1 MFGYHDSNR
10 CAFDLWS
17 PVTAHQYD
25 EQADSNQ
32 QGYGVWED
40 TPYHTAVENHA
51 FSAYA
56 YHTQRL
62 IDIADAIG
70 QGRRTDISVSDDF
83 TSDDLRY
90 IEQVLLDKYGLVAN
104 LTLES

>member
-1 MFGYHDSNR
+1 MLGYHDSNR

-17 PVTAHQYD
+17 PVNGAN
-25 EQADSNQ
+25 AI
-32 QGYGVWED
+32 
-40 TPYHTAVENHA
+40 ENRA

-56 YHTQRL
+56 YHTQWL
-62 IDIADAIG
+62 NEIADAIG
-70 QGRRTDISVSDDF
+70 NGRRSNITVSDDF

-90 IEQVLLDKYGLVAN
+90 IEQVLLDKYGLVAT

>member
-1 MFGYHDSNR
+1 MLGYHDSNR

-17 PVTAHQYD
+17 PVNGAS
-25 EQADSNQ
+25 AI
-32 QGYGVWED
+32 
-40 TPYHTAVENHA
+40 ENRA

-62 IDIADAIG
+62 NDIADAIG
-70 QGRRTDISVSDDF
+70 HGRRTDIPVSDDI

-90 IEQVLLDKYGLVAN
+90 IEQVLRDKYGLVTN
-104 LTLES
+104 LILEN

>member
-1 MFGYHDSNR
+1 MSGYHDSNR

-17 PVTAHQYD
+17 PVTAHQYSPD
-25 EQADSNQ
+25 ADPIQ
-32 QGYGVWED
+32 EGYGVWED
-40 TPYHTAVENHA
+40 TPYHTAVENRA

-56 YHTQRL
+56 YHTQWL
-62 IDIADAIG
+62 NEIADAIG
-70 QGRRTDISVSDDF
+70 NGRRSNITVSDDF

>member
-17 PVTAHQYD
+17 PVNGA
-25 EQADSNQ
+25 N
-32 QGYGVWED
+32 VI
-40 TPYHTAVENHA
+40 ENRA

-62 IDIADAIG
+62 MDIADAIG

-104 LTLES
+104 LTLEG

>member
-17 PVTAHQYD
+17 PVNGAN
-25 EQADSNQ
+25 AI
-32 QGYGVWED
+32 
-40 TPYHTAVENHA
+40 ENRA

-56 YHTQRL
+56 YHTQWL
-62 IDIADAIG
+62 EDIAAEIAN
-70 QGRRTDISVSDDF
+70 GRTANIPVSDDF

-90 IEQVLLDKYGLVAN
+90 IEQVLLNKYGLVAN